1 VTAITVNADALF
13 HKCCSQFG
21 PVTQVMPTKP
31 IERLLFAQG
40 GRCFFCQ
47 QMLTPGEASIEHLMA
62 KANGGLNGDEN
73 TVACCKAL
81 NRLLGS
87 MSLKDKLRV
96 ILNQN
101 GQFKCP
107 NGKPKP
113 SLPSPLPHRALER
126 VVSDLRK
133 RGLGCPRTLKTLG
146 SSINNLFQNRLSAE
160 QLSSIVH
167 DLQASGI
174 VTVSGTKVSYT
185 LPGVETAS

>member
-1 VTAITVNADALF
+1 MLPLCSTSAG
-13 HKCCSQFG
+13 SQFG
-21 PVTQVMPTKP
+21 PLTQDVPTKP

-47 QMLTPGEASIEHLMA
+47 QILTPGEASIEHLMA

-81 NRLLGS
+81 NALLGS
-87 MSLKDKLRV
+87 MSLKEKLRV

-113 SLPSPLPHRALER
+113 KIPSPLPHRALER
-126 VVSDLRK
+126 VVADLRK
-133 RGLGCPRTLKTLG
+133 RGPGRPRTLKTLG
-146 SSINNLFQNRLSAE
+146 STINNLFQNGLSPE

-167 DLQASGI
+167 HLQVSRI
-174 VTVSGTKVSYT
+174 VTLSGSKVSYM
-185 LPGVETAS
+185 LPTAETAG